1 MITTSKCKQNKESF
15 IMEKLALTK
24 DQQRMLD
31 SLDKVIKKGNVNE
44 MLKAIAVMMADGVQP
59 KPRQIAKV
67 SAHIFKTQNAGLNVE
82 FATEFGGMGA
92 FTEQMGKI
100 VLARG
105 NSEDNFDFAQYVI
118 GSDKVAH
125 GYAIYKKGNKQWWF
139 AFVRRFPTIARQIE
153 RGATKSVDEKKKKK
167 KNEKSAKDRKRGLD
181 SIVTR

>member
-1 MITTSKCKQNKESF
+1 
-15 IMEKLALTK
+15 MEKLVLSK
-24 DQQRMLD
+24 DQQKMID
-31 SLDKVIKKGNVNE
+31 SLDKVIKKGDVNE
-44 MLKAIAVMMADGVQP
+44 MLKALAVMMRDGVQP

-105 NSEDNFDFAQYVI
+105 NSEDNFDFAQYVRGADI
-118 GSDKVAH
+118 IAH

-139 AFVRRFPTIARQIE
+139 AFARRFPAQARQIE
-153 RGATKSVDEKKKKK
+153 RGATKSAEEKKKKK

-181 SIVTR
+181 AIVSR